1 MQWNLEGLRVWGH
14 YLDMFP
20 VSGEVVLSR
29 VCYGGGV
36 QHTVVLEQPLTVF
49 GRVREAGERVL
60 LDHKDVVRVKDAV

>member
-1 MQWNLEGLRVWGH
+1 
-14 YLDMFP
+14 MFP

-60 LDHKDVVRVKDAV
+60 LDHKDVVRVKDTV

>member
-29 VCYGGGV
+29 VCYGGAV

-49 GRVREAGERVL
+49 GRVRAAGERVL

>member
-1 MQWNLEGLRVWGH
+1 MQWNLEGLRVWGM

-29 VCYGGGV
+29 VCYGGAV

-49 GRVREAGERVL
+49 GRLREQGERIL
-60 LDHKDVVRVKDAV
+60 LDHKNVVRVKDAV